1 MPNSDTTLRVADE
14 GGVRSPP
21 GGARDVATGPSPTR
35 IARLRGRRLVPL
47 LLTGIAVLAA
57 AVMTWAMWQAY
68 MASPWTRD
76 ATVRVYVVTLAPEVA
91 GRIVELP
98 VLENQF
104 VHKGDLLMVIDPT
117 DYAIAVSSAEAQ
129 VEQAKANMEN
139 DQLKAQRRQDL
150 TTLSTSVEQ
159 KQAYTTAAIASAAS
173 YRSAVAQLGQVRVN
187 LRRTRIV
194 SPVNGWVTN
203 LQAQLGDY
211 AAVGTRDISVVN
223 ADSFWVDGYFEE
235 TSVQAIRDGDPA
247 RVRLMGS
254 STPLQGHVEGVSHAI
269 NVSNAQADSAGLA
282 QVNPV
287 FTWVRLAQRIP
298 VRIHLDI
305 VPPGVRLV
313 AGQTATVQIDPARPT
328 PARETGSG
336 QATSAKLSNPN

>member
-1 MPNSDTTLRVADE
+1 M
-14 GGVRSPP
+14 
-21 GGARDVATGPSPTR
+21 
-35 IARLRGRRLVPL
+35 VPL
-47 LLTGIAVLAA
+47 LLTGFAVLAA
-57 AVMTWAMWQAY
+57 AAMMWAMWQAY

-98 VLENQF
+98 MADDQF

-117 DYAIAVSSAEAQ
+117 NYAIAVSSAQAQ
-129 VEQAKANMEN
+129 VDQAKVNMEN
-139 DQLKAQRRQDL
+139 DQVKAQRREEL

-159 KQAYTTAAIASAAS
+159 KQTYITAAIASAAS
-173 YRSAVAQLGQVRVN
+173 YQSAVAQLAQARVN

-211 AAVGTRDISVVN
+211 ATVGTRNISVVN

-235 TSVQAIRDGDPA
+235 TNVQTIQDGDPA
-247 RVRLMGS
+247 RIRLMGS
-254 STPLQGHVEGVSHAI
+254 RAPLQGHVEGVSHAI
-269 NVSNAQADSAGLA
+269 NISNAQADSAGLA

-298 VRIHLDI
+298 VRIHLDD

-313 AGQTATVQIDPARPT
+313 AGQTATVQIDPPHPT
-328 PARETGSG
+328 PAR
-336 QATSAKLSNPN
+336 